1 MAKQSTI
8 ISNSVIV
15 DTWNIHFKKLIQMIA
30 IYKIEELNFNNNSM
44 FLNVDGR
51 IFTIPLDK
59 ASKKLS
65 VADEIQREL
74 YKISPSGY
82 GIHWPLI
89 DEDLSIDYLIKLAK

>member
-1 MAKQSTI
+1 
-8 ISNSVIV
+8 
-15 DTWNIHFKKLIQMIA
+15 MIA
-30 IYKIEELNFNNNSM
+30 THKIDELTFDNNSM
-44 FLNVDGR
+44 FLKVDGR

-65 VADEIQREL
+65 FADEIQRGL